1 MPRQYLCKTCG
12 NVHAPPTGKKCRWQE
27 TEHEEDDNESEDM
40 AEMEAEGGETDPM
53 MHLMLQ
59 MKQQM
64 DGMEQNMRQQMDGI
78 EERMR
83 KVETGG
89 DSESVRARP
98 VRDADNENEVDGE
111 HSAALDV
118 ITPAT
123 LRNDVRAMQRAAQR
137 IAQIG
142 TDDLDD
148 DDLGYGGRRNNGKK
162 SGSLLTKADNI
173 KTRIDWPHM
182 YVNRV
187 NGGATVA
194 VGYKELK
201 VEEFVL
207 GYLMMLDAR
216 KDKWDKEVMLEI
228 LKMLMQ
234 DTVDFA
240 WENAL
245 NFYKMIGLDV
255 EAGVRR
261 WDDTEAISRLR
272 LVHSRTVYPEKKDNK
287 EAKKPTGQKTTPQ
300 NLRCCALYQRRAC
313 EHNRDHMPFSH
324 ACSYCAKSTGMA
336 YRHPEEDCFR
346 KTLDDS
352 KNSKKRE

>member
-1 MPRQYLCKTCG
+1 MPREYHCKTCG
-12 NVHAPPTGKKCRWQE
+12 IVHAPPTGKKCRWQN
-27 TEHEEDDNESEDM
+27 TEHEEEVDDGEEVT
-40 AEMEAEGGETDPM
+40 EMGAEGGETDPM

-83 KVETGG
+83 RVETGG
-89 DSESVRARP
+89 DNESVGARSA
-98 VRDADNENEVDGE
+98 REGAENNGISDEQVG
-111 HSAALDV
+111 ALDV

-123 LRNDVRAMQRAAQR
+123 LRSDVRAMQRAAQR
-137 IAQIG
+137 IAQID

-148 DDLGYGGRRNNGKK
+148 DDIGYGNRRNNGKK
-162 SGSLLTKADNI
+162 SGCLLTAADNV

-187 NGGATVA
+187 SAGSRAA
-194 VGYKELK
+194 VTYKELR

-207 GYLMMLDAR
+207 GFLMMLDAK

-228 LKMLMQ
+228 LKMFLQ

-245 NFYKMIGLDV
+245 NFYRMIALDV

-261 WDDTEAISRLR
+261 WDDMEAISRLR
-272 LVHSRTVYPEKKDNK
+272 LVHARTVYPEKKENK
-287 EAKKPTGQKTTPQ
+287 DVKKANGQKATAQ

-324 ACSYCAKSTGMA
+324 ACSYCAKATGMA

-346 KTLDDS
+346 KTLDES

>member
-1 MPRQYLCKTCG
+1 
-12 NVHAPPTGKKCRWQE
+12 
-27 TEHEEDDNESEDM
+27 
-40 AEMEAEGGETDPM
+40 
-53 MHLMLQ
+53 
-59 MKQQM
+59 
-64 DGMEQNMRQQMDGI
+64 MRQQMDGI

-111 HSAALDV
+111 QSAALDV

-123 LRNDVRAMQRAAQR
+123 LRSDVRAMQRAAQR

-148 DDLGYGGRRNNGKK
+148 DDLGYRGRRNNGKK

-216 KDKWDKEVMLEI
+216 KDK
-228 LKMLMQ
+228 
-234 DTVDFA
+234 
-240 WENAL
+240 
-245 NFYKMIGLDV
+245 
-255 EAGVRR
+255 
-261 WDDTEAISRLR
+261 
-272 LVHSRTVYPEKKDNK
+272 
-287 EAKKPTGQKTTPQ
+287 
-300 NLRCCALYQRRAC
+300 
-313 EHNRDHMPFSH
+313 
-324 ACSYCAKSTGMA
+324 
-336 YRHPEEDCFR
+336 
-346 KTLDDS
+346 
-352 KNSKKRE
+352 